1 MNQEVVNNERSFWD
15 PAYAIAIAIVLAAVI
30 WGFVQSEEFSRFVI
44 WSAVFAIGSIITVG
58 IVISLENADGW
69 LFNLLGVILMIWG
82 ILAAFHMIGS
92 MPDFVMSGKA
102 IGW

>member
-1 MNQEVVNNERSFWD
+1 MNQDVATNTRSYWD
-15 PAYAIAIAIVLAAVI
+15 PAYAIAFAIVLAAVI

-58 IVISLENADGW
+58 IGISLLDADGW
-69 LFNLLGVILMIWG
+69 FINMLGVILLIWG
-82 ILAAFHMIGS
+82 VLAAFHMIGS